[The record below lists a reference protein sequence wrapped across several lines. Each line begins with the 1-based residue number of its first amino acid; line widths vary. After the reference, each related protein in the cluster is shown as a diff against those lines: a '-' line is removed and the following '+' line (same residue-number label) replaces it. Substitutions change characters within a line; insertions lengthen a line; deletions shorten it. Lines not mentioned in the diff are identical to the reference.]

1 MMGLIVRAYCQFGRV
16 LVERVDLIRGR
27 HFARLRETTDQVRL
41 ALADEQ
47 HRRTHTATK
56 WANDR

>member
-1 MMGLIVRAYCQFGRV
+1 MIGMIVRAYCRFGRV

-27 HFARLRETTDQVRL
+27 DFARLHETTDRVSL
-41 ALADEQ
+41 ALADEA
-47 HRRTHTATK
+47 HRRTHTATN